1 MDAYWLYD
9 EFIINYDEQ
18 DYSYVSAPSAD
29 ELKSRNVLSSIEEYE
44 SYNNQSCEFD
54 S

>member
-1 MDAYWLYD
+1 MDAYWLND
-9 EFIINYDEQ
+9 VQEDNYIP
-18 DYSYVSAPSAD
+18 VLSAD
-29 ELKSRNVLSSIEEYE
+29 ELESRNVLSSIEEYE

>member
-1 MDAYWLYD
+1 MDAYW
-9 EFIINYDEQ
+9 FYDEQ
-18 DYSYVSAPSAD
+18 DDSYVRVPSTE
-29 ELKSRNVLSSIEEYE
+29 ELESRSILSSIEEYE